1 MQCIGT
7 VRASVLAAFLISIV
21 FIPGCGHQ
29 QAVPHPVASDVP
41 GEGDRSL
48 LAGEWQYEDGAV
60 VTLRLDE
67 QGNGSYAWKDGRF
80 ETTRLSDR
88 TWAGKWYQ
96 RENDREGGFIVKLS
110 EDYTEGEGTWWYI
123 RIGDDRAPVQRG
135 GSFHL
140 SKRTSLTN
148 LSDTPASP

>member
-1 MQCIGT
+1 MPD
-7 VRASVLAAFLISIV
+7 ASNM
-21 FIPGCGHQ
+21 P
-29 QAVPHPVASDVP
+29 
-41 GEGDRSL
+41 EGDRSV

-67 QGNGSYAWKDGRF
+67 QGNGAYAWKDGRF
-80 ETTRLSDR
+80 ETTRLSGR

-96 RENDREGGFIVKLS
+96 RENDREGGFLVKLS

-123 RIGDDRAPVQRG
+123 RIGDDRAPAQRG

-140 SKRTSLTN
+140 SKKTSVSN
-148 LSDTPASP
+148 LSSTPANPEPAQPLQ